1 MRRPRQF
8 VALGPPRVRSDLMD
22 LNGTS
27 AIVTG
32 GASGLGE
39 STVRLLAERGARCV
53 VVDMNEEKGQA
64 VASDVGGIFA
74 KADVANPE
82 QVIAA
87 IEAAKEMGPLRA
99 LVTAAGIGW
108 ATRTVGRDGT
118 YESAHDL
125 DVFTKVIQVNLI
137 GTFNC
142 IRLAATAM
150 SQNEPVDAD
159 GQRGAIVSVASVAA
173 FDGQI
178 GQASYSAS
186 KGGVVGM
193 TLPVARDLAAI
204 GVRVNCIAPGLIDT
218 PIYGTGPQSDE
229 FKEKLKRDV
238 LFPKRLGTSEEFAS
252 MAVELLTN
260 DYMNA
265 ETIRVDGGIRFQ
277 PK

>member
-1 MRRPRQF
+1 
-8 VALGPPRVRSDLMD
+8 MD

-32 GASGLGE
+32 GGSGLGE
-39 STVRLLAERGARCV
+39 ATARALALQGAHVV
-53 VVDMNEEKGQA
+53 VVDLQADKGEA
-64 VASDVGGIFA
+64 VARDIGGVFA
-74 KADVANPE
+74 QANVADTD

-87 IEAAKEMGPLRA
+87 VEAAKEMGPLRA
-99 LVTAAGIGW
+99 MVTAAGIGW
-108 ATRTVGRDGT
+108 ATRTIGKDGQ
-118 YESAHDL
+118 YDSAHDL
-125 DVFTKVIQVNLI
+125 DVFKKVIEVNLV

-142 IRLAATAM
+142 IRIAATAM
-150 SQNEPVDAD
+150 SQAPALDDNAH
-159 GQRGAIVSVASVAA
+159 GAIVTVASVAA

-193 TLPVARDLAAI
+193 TLPVARDLAAV

-218 PIYGTGPQSDE
+218 PIYGTGQASEE
-229 FKEKLKRDV
+229 FKERLKRDV
-238 LFPKRLGTSEEFAS
+238 LFPKRLGTAGEFAS
-252 MAVELLTN
+252 MALELLTN

-265 ETIRVDGGIRFQ
+265 ETIRVDGGVRMQ

>member
-1 MRRPRQF
+1 
-8 VALGPPRVRSDLMD
+8 MD
-22 LNGTS
+22 LNGIS

-32 GASGLGE
+32 GGSGLGE
-39 STVRLLAERGARCV
+39 ATVRQLAARGARV
-53 VVDMNEEKGQA
+53 VVLDMQDDKGQA
-64 VASDVGGIFA
+64 VAKDVNGVFVHA
-74 KADVANPE
+74 NVADVD
-82 QVIAA
+82 QVIEAV
-87 IEAAKEMGPLRA
+87 EAAKDLGPLRA

-108 ATRTVGRDGT
+108 ATRTVGRDGQ
-118 YESAHDL
+118 YSSAHDL
-125 DVFTKVIQVNLI
+125 DVFKKVIEVNLV

-150 SQNEPVDAD
+150 SQTEPLADNE
-159 GQRGAIVSVASVAA
+159 RGAIVTVASVAA

-218 PIYGTGPQSDE
+218 PIYGSGEGSE
-229 FKEKLKRDV
+229 AFKEKLKRDV
-238 LFPKRLGTSEEFAS
+238 LFPDRLGTSDEFAS
-252 MAVELLTN
+252 MALELLSN
-260 DYMNA
+260 SYMNA
-265 ETIRVDGGIRFQ
+265 ETIRVDGGVRMQ

>member
-1 MRRPRQF
+1 
-8 VALGPPRVRSDLMD
+8 MD
-22 LNGTS
+22 LNGIS

-39 STVRLLAERGARCV
+39 ATVRQLSARGAKCV
-53 VVDMNEEKGQA
+53 IVDMNPDKGEA
-64 VASDVGGIFA
+64 VAKDVGGVFA
-74 KADVANPE
+74 QADVANPE

-87 IEAAKEMGPLRA
+87 VEAAKEMGPLRA

-108 ATRTVGRDGT
+108 ATRTVGRDGQ

-125 DVFTKVIQVNLI
+125 DIFKKVLEVNLV

-150 SQNEPVDAD
+150 SQTEPLADNEH
-159 GQRGAIVSVASVAA
+159 GAIVTVASVAA

-193 TLPVARDLAAI
+193 TLPVARDLAAV

-218 PIYGTGPQSDE
+218 PIYGQGDASE
-229 FKEKLKRDV
+229 AFKEKLKRDV
-238 LFPKRLGTSEEFAS
+238 LFPDRLGSADEFAS
-252 MAVELLTN
+252 MACELLSN
-260 DYMNA
+260 SYMNA
-265 ETIRVDGGIRFQ
+265 ETIRVDGGVRMQ

>member
-1 MRRPRQF
+1 
-8 VALGPPRVRSDLMD
+8 MD
-22 LNGTS
+22 LNGIS

-39 STVRLLAERGARCV
+39 ATARSLSARGAKVV
-53 VVDMNEEKGQA
+53 VVDMNSDKGEL
-64 VASDVGGIFA
+64 VAKDIGGVFA
-74 KADVANPE
+74 KADVTNTE

-87 IEAAKEMGPLRA
+87 VEAAKELGPVRA
-99 LVTAAGIGW
+99 LVTAAGFGW
-108 ATRTVGRDGT
+108 ATRTVGRDGQ

-125 DVFTKVIQVNLI
+125 DAFRKVIEVNLV

-150 SQNEPVDAD
+150 SQTDPVDED
-159 GQRGAIVSVASVAA
+159 GQRGAIVTVASVAA

-186 KGGVVGM
+186 KGGVVGI

-204 GVRVNCIAPGLIDT
+204 GVRLNCIAPGLIDT
-218 PIYGTGPQSDE
+218 PIYGQGDASEQ

-238 LFPKRLGTSEEFAS
+238 LYPKRLGTADEFAS
-252 MAVELLTN
+252 MATELLSN
-260 DYMNA
+260 SYMNA
-265 ETIRVDGGIRFQ
+265 EVIRVDGGVRMQ

>member
-1 MRRPRQF
+1 
-8 VALGPPRVRSDLMD
+8 MD
-22 LNGTS
+22 LNGIS

-39 STVRLLAERGARCV
+39 ATARLLASRGARV
-53 VVDMNEEKGQA
+53 VIVDMNPEKGEA
-64 VASDVGGIFA
+64 VAKDIDGVFA
-74 KADVANPE
+74 QADVANPE

-87 IEAAKEMGPLRA
+87 VEAAKELGPLRA

-108 ATRTVGRDGT
+108 PARTIGKDGQ

-125 DVFTKVIQVNLI
+125 DIYRKVLEVNLV

-150 SQNEPVDAD
+150 SQTEALNDD
-159 GQRGAIVSVASVAA
+159 GERGAIVTVTSVAA

-178 GQASYSAS
+178 GQAAYSSS

-193 TLPVARDLAAI
+193 TLPIARDLSAV

-218 PIYGTGPQSDE
+218 PIYGQGEGSE
-229 FKEKLKRDV
+229 AFKEKLKRDV
-238 LFPKRLGTSEEFAS
+238 LFPKRLGTADEFAT
-252 MAVELLTN
+252 MAIELLGN
-260 DYMNA
+260 SYMNA
-265 ETIRVDGGIRFQ
+265 EVIRVDGGVRMQ

>member
-1 MRRPRQF
+1 ME
-8 VALGPPRVRSDLMD
+8 
-22 LNGTS
+22 LNGAS

-32 GASGLGE
+32 GGSGLGE
-39 STVRLLAERGARCV
+39 ATARLLADRGAKVV
-53 VVDMNEEKGQA
+53 VVDLQEDKGQK
-64 VASDVGGIFA
+64 VASDIGGLFA
-74 KADVANPE
+74 KADVADPD

-87 IEAAKEMGPLRA
+87 VDAAKEMGPVRA

-108 ATRTVGRDGT
+108 ATRTVGKDGQ

-125 DVFTKVIQVNLI
+125 GVYKKVIEVNLV

-150 SQNEPVDAD
+150 SQSAPLNDD
-159 GQRGAIVSVASVAA
+159 GERGAIVTVASVAA

-178 GQASYSAS
+178 GQASYSSS

-193 TLPVARDLAAI
+193 TLPVARDLAAV

-218 PIYGTGPQSDE
+218 PIYGQGEGSE
-229 FKEKLKRDV
+229 AFKEKLKRDV
-238 LFPKRLGTSEEFAS
+238 LFPKRLGTAQEFAT
-252 MAVELLTN
+252 MAVELLSN
-260 DYMNA
+260 SYMNA
-265 ETIRVDGGIRFQ
+265 EVIRVDGGVRMQ

>member
-1 MRRPRQF
+1 
-8 VALGPPRVRSDLMD
+8 MD
-22 LNGTS
+22 LKGIS

-32 GASGLGE
+32 GASGLGAA
-39 STVRLLAERGARCV
+39 TARRLAGRGASV
-53 VVDMNEEKGQA
+53 VIADLDRQQDKGESLA
-64 VASDVGGIFA
+64 KELDGLFAPCDVT
-74 KADVANPE
+74 DPE

-87 IEAAKEMGPLRA
+87 VEAAKELGPVRA

-108 ATRTVGRDGT
+108 ATRTIGKDGQ
-118 YESAHDL
+118 YSSAHDL
-125 DVFTKVIQVNLI
+125 DVFRKVVDINLV

-142 IRLAATAM
+142 VRLAATAM
-150 SQNEPVDAD
+150 SQTEPLAD
-159 GQRGAIVSVASVAA
+159 GARGAVVTVASVAA

-193 TLPVARDLAAI
+193 TLPVARDLAAV

-218 PIYGTGPQSDE
+218 PIYGEGPASEE
-229 FKEKLKRDV
+229 FKERLKRDV
-238 LFPKRLGTSEEFAS
+238 LFPKRLGTADEFAG
-252 MAVELLTN
+252 MAVELLAN

-265 ETIRVDGGIRFQ
+265 EVVRLDGGVRMQ

>member
-1 MRRPRQF
+1 MN
-8 VALGPPRVRSDLMD
+8 
-22 LNGTS
+22 LNGIS

-39 STVRLLAERGARCV
+39 ATVHQLAERGAKVV
-53 VVDMNEEKGQA
+53 VVDMNPERGEA
-64 VASDVGGIFA
+64 VAKEVGGVFA
-74 KADVANPE
+74 QANVVDVE
-82 QVIAA
+82 QVIATV
-87 IEAAKEMGPLRA
+87 EAAKELGPLRA

-108 ATRTVGRDGT
+108 ATRTVGRDGQ

-125 DVFTKVIQVNLI
+125 DDFKKVVEVNLV

-150 SQNEPVDAD
+150 SQTEPLADNE
-159 GQRGAIVSVASVAA
+159 RGAIVTVASVAA

-218 PIYGTGPQSDE
+218 PIYGQGEASE
-229 FKEKLKRDV
+229 AFKDKLKRDV
-238 LFPKRLGTSEEFAS
+238 LFPDRLGFASEFAS
-252 MAVELLTN
+252 MATELLSN
-260 DYMNA
+260 SYMNA
-265 ETIRVDGGIRFQ
+265 ETIRVDGGVRMQ